1 MSYYDPYA
9 DDLRNFVESREAAK
23 RDQEDG
29 RAEQRE
35 IDERIIA
42 AAPEAY
48 AEFRA
53 TVTDRV
59 QRLASAARDR
69 RIECLTVGN
78 TTTIRL
84 DTVEA
89 NAVFHAGRPTD
100 AFGPLLPFIEFL
112 LTRTS
117 LTIGADLMPPG
128 MTTYK
133 TPQPRSEQIQLVAAP
148 KGMVWLAA
156 GATQSSADLAEY
168 VVANLVQYFKENCS
182 V

>member
-1 MSYYDPYA
+1 MTYNDPYA
-9 DDLRNFVESREAAK
+9 DDLRNFFESREAAR

-29 RAEQRE
+29 RAERRE
-35 IDERIIA
+35 IDERIVA

-48 AEFRA
+48 AAFRA

-59 QRLASAARDR
+59 QRLASGASDR

-100 AFGPLLPFIEFL
+100 AFGPLLPFIEFR

-117 LTIGADLMPPG
+117 LTIGADVMRPG
-128 MTTYK
+128 MTTYR
-133 TPQPRSEQIQLVAAP
+133 TPQPQSEEIQFVEVP
-148 KGMVWLAA
+148 EGVVWLAA
-156 GATQSSADLAEY
+156 GATKSSADLAEY
-168 VVANLVQYFKENCS
+168 VVASLVEYFK
-182 V
+182 